1 MDFFVLFFFF
11 LLFRTLLPL
20 PGRDDEGRKVIIIRA
35 TIHDPNKHKQ
45 DDVFKVCL
53 SADYETLVKFLII
66 SLLFLFC
73 R

>member
-1 MDFFVLFFFF
+1 
-11 LLFRTLLPL
+11 LLPL

-53 SADYETLVKFLII
+53 SADHEKQIQFLII
-66 SLLFLFC
+66 SLLFFFC